1 MPKDNDLHAAE
12 VSDNNVC
19 FSRTLIAIKEPSNV
33 NMLKAKHQDSTEFVE
48 GPDSRKS
55 FSMPLAGQEEAKK
68 NVKELKALRDA
79 AKKEVEDVDSKVLEA
94 EHEFDICAVFL

>member
-19 FSRTLIAIKEPSNV
+19 FSRTLIAIK
-33 NMLKAKHQDSTEFVE
+33 
-48 GPDSRKS
+48 
-55 FSMPLAGQEEAKK
+55 EEAKK